1 VITGS
6 LGIFEPM
13 WKEVFGLE
21 TPPLAGFLGQ
31 EAFNAKFGSAV
42 TLAMTLGFLV
52 NVLLARFTPFK
63 YIYLTGH
70 MMFWTTT
77 IFAGITVQ
85 AVGGDI
91 PFWGLVLFLAVIMGL
106 YWT

>member
-1 VITGS
+1 
-6 LGIFEPM
+6 
-13 WKEVFGLE
+13 
-21 TPPLAGFLGQ
+21 
-31 EAFNAKFGSAV
+31 
-42 TLAMTLGFLV
+42 
-52 NVLLARFTPFK
+52 LARFTPFK

-106 YWT
+106 YWTLQPAIPQPFLRQITGN